1 MKVSD
6 APPPAKGQPND
17 YPAPAPGTVALSPEQ
32 FARIEEL
39 LLPGYELAKFY
50 LAQVKGEDLDQMKA
64 QPDFSEVPEPAPD
77 ANPPAAGE

>member
-17 YPAPAPGTVALSPEQ
+17 QPQTGGTVTLSPEQ

-39 LLPGYELAKFY
+39 LLPGYHLANFY
-50 LAQVKGEDLDQMKA
+50 LAELEARAKA
-64 QPDFSEVPEPAPD
+64 APPDFSEVPEPAPP
-77 ANPPAAGE
+77 AETPPASE

>member
-17 YPAPAPGTVALSPEQ
+17 QPQAGGTVALSPEQ

-39 LLPGYELAKFY
+39 LLPGYELAKWY
-50 LAQVKGEDLDQMKA
+50 LNDMRAQAAE
-64 QPDFSEVPEPAPD
+64 PVPTEP
-77 ANPPAAGE
+77 PPAETPTAGE

>member
-17 YPAPAPGTVALSPEQ
+17 QPAAGGEVFLSREQ

-39 LLPGYELAKFY
+39 LLPGYELAKWY
-50 LAQVKGEDLDQMKA
+50 LNDMAEQRAAANAVPVDPMDQ
-64 QPDFSEVPEPAPD
+64 DFVEKPV
-77 ANPPAAGE
+77 

>member
-17 YPAPAPGTVALSPEQ
+17 QPQAGGTVALSEAQ

-39 LLPGYELAKFY
+39 LLPGYQLAKAY
-50 LAQVKGEDLDQMKA
+50 LDQM
-64 QPDFSEVPEPAPD
+64 SVPEPNLAEFIAADLKEAPT
-77 ANPPAAGE
+77 E